1 MIQGVPICNGFCIR
15 PKRTTDEQ
23 KVGEKKKDGTDR
35 ERDNK
40 KKENLDE
47 TKKERTETLNEKV
60 YDTKLQNVLDSLQ
73 NNHC

>member
-15 PKRTTDEQ
+15 PKRKTDEQ

-40 KKENLDE
+40 KKK
-47 TKKERTETLNEKV
+47 T
-60 YDTKLQNVLDSLQ
+60 
-73 NNHC
+73 